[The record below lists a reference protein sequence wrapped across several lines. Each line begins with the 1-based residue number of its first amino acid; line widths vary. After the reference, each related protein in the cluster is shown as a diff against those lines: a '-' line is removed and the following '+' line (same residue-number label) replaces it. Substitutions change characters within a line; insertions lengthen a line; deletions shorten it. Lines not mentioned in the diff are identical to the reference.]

1 MQTARNERGIAP
13 DKNQICGT
21 VETLFHASP
30 EFSAGR
36 LRDDTGK
43 TISFAG
49 SVMTAE
55 GERIVL
61 HGGWE
66 KHPKYGWQ
74 FKAKGLTHD
83 LNLSADGLAHYLAN
97 NPAFVGLGPVK
108 ARRIAEKFGRDF
120 GTVIVENPEA
130 VAKAGPITIEA
141 ARNIRTEWLQRQTIN
156 VAAAE
161 LSAFGLT
168 HHQVRTLIDKYE
180 NDAVSIIKNN
190 PYLIVRDVR
199 GFGFK
204 RVDAIARKIGIA
216 KDFPPRVRAGIIDCV
231 DTALDKGHTWVEEAD
246 LIEQANKLLAM
257 DALNSRDVIEH
268 ELDALIKEGKLACDS
283 HDGRWLVA
291 RKSIHMME
299 RGVEAVLRNG
309 DRDNPLVMD
318 LMGIWQQVRD
328 GKLCPDLNPKQREAV
343 VVALTNQIVTISG
356 GGGSGKTFA
365 VGDLTRLY
373 QSLGF
378 HVVLCAP
385 TGKAAKRLEQV
396 VGTEAFTI
404 HRLLGFNGH
413 EWAKGPDDP
422 IDADVVIVDES
433 SMVDIPLAWRLLRSI
448 DHDKTAVVFV
458 GDHNQLPPVGPG
470 DLLRDLIHTGI
481 VPGVVLTDI
490 VRQAGE
496 LRQNSID
503 VLSGKVANTS
513 DSVLPTG
520 RRPWYRI
527 DNFTDAWDVR
537 RLVCDLY
544 ESVLADRL
552 GFDLIDDVQLL
563 TPKRKDPL
571 GVEELNL
578 ELQRLIQKKLHGV
591 DVEPVKGNRRPR
603 FLLHDKVIQRRNN
616 YDLGIMNGSIGR
628 VTRVLPNG
636 DLRVQFENAE
646 VLLKRS
652 DGNLSDLQLAYA
664 LTIHQTQGS
673 EFPCAVVV
681 IHKSH
686 SFMHSQNLFYT
697 GVSRAQETTIIVG
710 DRWGI
715 RNCAQKQAND
725 NRSTFL
731 GLWRKDGQAREAI
744 NG

>member
-1 MQTARNERGIAP
+1 MKEIT
-13 DKNQICGT
+13 GT
-21 VETLFHASP
+21 IVDVRFTSP
-30 EFSAGR
+30 TFSAGVLKSEKQENIDFR
-36 LRDDTGK
+36 GTFPAVRGDEVTLVGSWSKYKGRPQFEAKNVLRN
-43 TISFAG
+43 
-49 SVMTAE
+49 
-55 GERIVL
+55 
-61 HGGWE
+61 
-66 KHPKYGWQ
+66 
-74 FKAKGLTHD
+74 
-83 LNLSADGLAHYLAN
+83 LNLSEEGLARYLAN

-108 ARRIAEKFGRDF
+108 AQRIAKKFGKDF
-120 GTVIVENPEA
+120 GTIIVENPEA
-130 VAKAGPITIEA
+130 VAKAGSISIEA
-141 ARNIRTEWLQRQTIN
+141 ARNIRTEWMRNQASN
-156 VAAAE
+156 AAASE

-168 HHQVRTLIDKYE
+168 HHQVQALIDKYGH
-180 NDAVSIIKNN
+180 DAVSIIKSD
-190 PYLIVRDVR
+190 PFMIVRDIPR
-199 GFGFK
+199 YGYK

-216 KDFPPRVRAGIIDCV
+216 KDFPPRIRAGIIDCV
-231 DTALDKGHTWVEEAD
+231 DTALDKGHTWIEESD
-246 LIEQANKLLAM
+246 LIEQANKLLVM
-257 DALNSRDVIEH
+257 DALNSRDIIEH
-268 ELDALIKEGKLACDS
+268 ELDGLIKAGKLACDS

-291 RKSIHMME
+291 RKDIHAME
-299 RGVEAVLRNG
+299 REVETFLKSG
-309 DRDNPLVMD
+309 DQDNPHVFD
-318 LMGIWQQVRD
+318 LLGIWQKVRD
-328 GKLCPDLNPKQREAV
+328 GELCPDLNPKQREAV
-343 VVALTNQIVTISG
+343 VVALTHQIATISG
-356 GGGSGKTFA
+356 GGGSGKTFT
-365 VGDLTRLY
+365 VGDLTKLY
-373 QSLGF
+373 ESLGF
-378 HVVLCAP
+378 KVVLCAP

-404 HRLLGFNGH
+404 HRLLGFNGR
-413 EWAKGPDDP
+413 EWAKGPDDL
-422 IDADVVIVDES
+422 IDANVVIVDES
-433 SMVDIPLAWRLLRSI
+433 SMVDIALAWRLLRSI
-448 DHDKTAVVFV
+448 DHEHTAIVFV

-503 VLSGKVANTS
+503 VLSGKVAKTS
-513 DSVLPTG
+513 ESVLSSG

-537 RLVCDLY
+537 RLICDLY
-544 ESVLADRL
+544 ETVLADKL
-552 GFDLIDDVQLL
+552 GFNLIDDVQLL

-578 ELQRLIQKKLHGV
+578 ELQRLIQKKLHSI
-591 DVEPVKGNRRPR
+591 DVPVLKPNQRPH

-628 VTRVLPNG
+628 VTEVFSNG
-636 DLRVQFENAE
+636 DLRVRFENAE

-652 DGNLSDLQLAYA
+652 DGDLNDLQLAYC

-725 NRSTFL
+725 NRNTFL
-731 GLWRKDGQAREAI
+731 GLWRKDGQAPELMEAI
-744 NG
+744 HG

>member
-1 MQTARNERGIAP
+1 LKTASHIEHESKSISGR
-13 DKNQICGT
+13 
-21 VETLFHASP
+21 VEHLFFSSP
-30 EFSAGR
+30 TYTAGR
-36 LRDDTGK
+36 LKRDDNGK
-43 TISFAG
+43 LINFAG
-49 SVMTAE
+49 TVVAAV
-55 GERIVL
+55 GEQVVL
-61 HGGWE
+61 HGDWE
-66 KHPKYGWQ
+66 MHSKYQRQ
-74 FKAKGLTHD
+74 FKTETLTHD
-83 LNLSADGLAHYLAN
+83 LNLSEEGLARYLAD
-97 NPAFVGLGPVK
+97 NPVFVGLGPVK

-120 GTVIVENPEA
+120 GKIIVENPEA
-130 VAKAGPITIEA
+130 IAKAGPITIEA
-141 ARNIRTEWLQRQTIN
+141 ARNIRTEWMQRQASN
-156 VAAAE
+156 VAASE

-168 HHQVRTLIDKYE
+168 HHQIRTLIEKYE

-231 DTALDKGHTWVEEAD
+231 DTALDKGHTWIEESD
-246 LIEQANKLLAM
+246 LIEQANRLLIM
-257 DALNSRDVIEH
+257 DALNSRDIIEH
-268 ELDALIKEGKLACDS
+268 ELDGLIKAGKLACDS

-299 RGVEAVLRNG
+299 REVEGWLRNG
-309 DRDNPLVMD
+309 DRDHPLVMD
-318 LMGIWQQVRD
+318 LLGIWQQVRD

-356 GGGSGKTFA
+356 GGGSGKTFT
-365 VGDLTRLY
+365 VGELARLY
-373 QSLGF
+373 ESLGF
-378 HVVLCAP
+378 RVVLCAP
-385 TGKAAKRLEQV
+385 TGKAARRLEEV
-396 VGTEAFTI
+396 VGIRASTI
-404 HRLLGFNGH
+404 HRLLEYNGH
-413 EWAKGPDDP
+413 EWGKGPDDP
-422 IDADVVIVDES
+422 IDCDIIVIDES

-503 VLSGKVANTS
+503 VLSGKVAKTS
-513 DSVLPTG
+513 ESVLPSG

-544 ESVLADRL
+544 DSILADKL
-552 GFDLIDDVQLL
+552 GFDLIEDVQLL

-578 ELQRLIQKKLHGV
+578 ELQRLIQKKLYGV
-591 DVEPVKGNRRPR
+591 DVEPVKANRRPR

-628 VTRVLPNG
+628 VTQVFANG
-636 DLRVQFENAE
+636 DLRVRFENAE

-697 GVSRAQETTIIVG
+697 GVSRAQETTIIIG

-731 GLWRKDGQAREAI
+731 GLWRKDGLTQEAI
-744 NG
+744 HG

>member
-1 MQTARNERGIAP
+1 MKEIT
-13 DKNQICGT
+13 GT
-21 VETLFHASP
+21 IVDVRFSSAT
-30 EFSAGR
+30 FSAGVLKSKDQENIDFR
-36 LRDDTGK
+36 GKFPADRGDEVTLIGSWSTYKGRPQFEAKNILRN
-43 TISFAG
+43 
-49 SVMTAE
+49 
-55 GERIVL
+55 L
-61 HGGWE
+61 
-66 KHPKYGWQ
+66 
-74 FKAKGLTHD
+74 D
-83 LNLSADGLAHYLAN
+83 LSEEGLARYLAN

-130 VAKAGPITIEA
+130 VAKAGPITIES
-141 ARNIRTEWLQRQTIN
+141 ARNIRTEWMQCQASN
-156 VAAAE
+156 AAASE

-168 HHQVRTLIDKYE
+168 HHQVCTLIEKYGD
-180 NDAVSIIKNN
+180 DAVSIVNNN
-190 PYLIVRDVR
+190 PYQMVRDLP
-199 GFGFK
+199 GYGYK
-204 RVDAIARKIGIA
+204 TVDAIARKMGIA
-216 KDFPPRVRAGIIDCV
+216 KDFPPRVRAGIIDCI

-257 DALNSRDVIEH
+257 DALNSRDIIEH
-268 ELDALIKEGKLACDS
+268 ELDALIKEEKLACDS

-299 RGVEAVLRNG
+299 REVEAILRNG

-318 LMGIWQQVRD
+318 LLGIWQQVRD

-343 VVALTNQIVTISG
+343 VVALTNQMVTISG

-422 IDADVVIVDES
+422 IDANVVIVDES

-503 VLSGKVANTS
+503 VLSGKVAKTS
-513 DSVLPTG
+513 DTVLSSG

-544 ESVLADRL
+544 ESVLADKL
-552 GFDLIDDVQLL
+552 GYDLIDDVQLL

-591 DVEPVKGNRRPR
+591 DVEPVKANRRPR

-652 DGNLSDLQLAYA
+652 DGNLSDLQLAHA

-731 GLWRKDGQAREAI
+731 GLWRKDGLTLEAI
-744 NG
+744 HG

>member
-1 MQTARNERGIAP
+1 MKTASHIEHESKSISGR
-13 DKNQICGT
+13 
-21 VETLFHASP
+21 VEHLFFSSP
-30 EFSAGR
+30 TYTAGR
-36 LRDDTGK
+36 LKRDDNGK
-43 TISFAG
+43 LINFAG
-49 SVMTAE
+49 TVVAAV
-55 GERIVL
+55 GEQVVL
-61 HGGWE
+61 HGDWE
-66 KHPKYGWQ
+66 MHSKYQRQ
-74 FKAKGLTHD
+74 FKTETLTHD
-83 LNLSADGLAHYLAN
+83 LNLSEEGLARYLAD
-97 NPAFVGLGPVK
+97 NPVFVGLGPVK

-120 GTVIVENPEA
+120 GKIIVENPEA
-130 VAKAGPITIEA
+130 IAKAGPITIEA
-141 ARNIRTEWLQRQTIN
+141 ARNIRTEWMQRQASN
-156 VAAAE
+156 VAASE

-168 HHQVRTLIDKYE
+168 HHQIRTLIEKYE

-231 DTALDKGHTWVEEAD
+231 DTALDKGHTWIEESD
-246 LIEQANKLLAM
+246 LIEQANRLLIM
-257 DALNSRDVIEH
+257 DALNSRDIIEH
-268 ELDALIKEGKLACDS
+268 ELDGLIKAGKLACDS

-299 RGVEAVLRNG
+299 REVEGWLRNG
-309 DRDNPLVMD
+309 DRDHPLVMD
-318 LMGIWQQVRD
+318 LLGIWQQVRD

-356 GGGSGKTFA
+356 GGGSGKTFT
-365 VGDLTRLY
+365 VGELARLY
-373 QSLGF
+373 ESLGF
-378 HVVLCAP
+378 RVVLCAP
-385 TGKAAKRLEQV
+385 TGKAARRLEEV
-396 VGTEAFTI
+396 VGIRASTI
-404 HRLLGFNGH
+404 HRLLEYNGH
-413 EWAKGPDDP
+413 EWGKGPDDP
-422 IDADVVIVDES
+422 IDCDIIVIDES

-503 VLSGKVANTS
+503 VLSGKVAKTS
-513 DSVLPTG
+513 ESVLPSG

-544 ESVLADRL
+544 DSILADKL
-552 GFDLIDDVQLL
+552 GFDLIEDVQLL

-578 ELQRLIQKKLHGV
+578 ELQRLIQKKLYGV
-591 DVEPVKGNRRPR
+591 DVEPVKANRRPR

-628 VTRVLPNG
+628 VTQVFANG
-636 DLRVQFENAE
+636 DLRVRFENAE

-697 GVSRAQETTIIVG
+697 GVSRAQETTIIIG

-731 GLWRKDGQAREAI
+731 GLWRKDGLTQEAI
-744 NG
+744 HG